1 MLWTTMRMF
10 PCIIVAYKTSLTYL
24 GIRCKALN
32 YVNSNTIFSISG
44 TCSAA
49 GCFDQLPPHPPTCHS
64 THQRRSCA
72 KLESHSLEQ
81 AHFKMQLYIPRG
93 LWGGQWG
100 VVKDRGTAK
109 GRRWVIVGSLNSS
122 DKARIHLKAL
132 HSPRL
137 IQFTPLKH
145 VNWQN
150 D

>member
-1 MLWTTMRMF
+1 
-10 PCIIVAYKTSLTYL
+10 
-24 GIRCKALN
+24 
-32 YVNSNTIFSISG
+32 
-44 TCSAA
+44 
-49 GCFDQLPPHPPTCHS
+49 
-64 THQRRSCA
+64 
-72 KLESHSLEQ
+72 
-81 AHFKMQLYIPRG
+81 MQLYIPRG

-132 HSPRL
+132 HSPHL